1 MKSQIFFTIKT
12 CIKHFLIDAIS
23 FCQTKNWKDKHW
35 NQTLK
40 QPWQIQWVHRN
51 ESEGFNW
58 QILIVL
64 RSFVRLS
71 LSYHF
76 GSFWWIEFMLEQCTY
91 LFVVDD
97 ISREKKYS
105 MRTIK
110 YFLFTFLSVSIT
122 FIFCHLWR
130 AKSFFNKIPRNKT
143 KGCKKLRSFDLD
155 CFHKNV

>member
-1 MKSQIFFTIKT
+1 MIINKQSMKSQIFFTIKT

-64 RSFVRLS
+64 CSFVRLS

-97 ISREKKYS
+97 ISREKKIFDENY
-105 MRTIK
+105 K
-110 YFLFTFLSVSIT
+110 VLFVH
-122 FIFCHLWR
+122 IFVRVHYIHLLPSL
-130 AKSFFNKIPRNKT
+130 KSQIIF
-143 KGCKKLRSFDLD
+143 
-155 CFHKNV
+155 